1 MLQAMVVNGCGEN
14 CVVGNWHSLTNVY
27 LHVAQWVSEL
37 ALSVPNNNA
46 SDAFLSPCVLSA
58 LRVAPVGVSILFRED
73 LTLQGDQVTR
83 LAIAANWMR

>member
-1 MLQAMVVNGCGEN
+1 MDVNGCSEN
-14 CVVGNWHSLTNVY
+14 CVVGNWHGLTNIF
-27 LHVAQWVSEL
+27 LHVAKWVGEL
-37 ALSVPNNNA
+37 TLSVPNNNA
-46 SDAFLSPCVLSA
+46 SDAFLSPCVLST